1 MTIGCGFN
9 RNYILNID
17 DVTSASKGLGSH
29 ADEQLRQR
37 VLFIAFAHLMYLI
50 SLWCKFN
57 TVLHDNKCSFCL
69 SQSTH
74 SQSLYLMH
82 AASEGSSTILD
93 GKRS

>member
-50 SLWCKFN
+50 SL
-57 TVLHDNKCSFCL
+57 
-69 SQSTH
+69 
-74 SQSLYLMH
+74 
-82 AASEGSSTILD
+82 G
-93 GKRS
+93 